1 MVEVSEPLNPS
12 PERTSVLLVD
22 DTPANLLSLRAIL
35 DDLNQHLVEARSG
48 EEALERLKVEEF
60 AVVLLDVLLP
70 GLSGFETAK
79 AIRNQERSR
88 HTPIIFLTASDIDR
102 SQIEEAYRLGA
113 VDFLGKPLLPVA
125 VRAKVRG
132 FVELFQDKQK
142 AQWEAEQLG
151 LLVHRTADYAIF
163 MLDPLGKVA
172 TWNTGAERI
181 KQYKAD
187 EIIGQHFSKFYP
199 QEAIDR
205 GWPDHELKV
214 ATAEGRFE
222 DEGWRIRKDGSQ
234 FWANVV
240 ITALRDEQGRLRGFS
255 KVTRDL
261 TERKEAEESLRRSEE
276 RFRHMVEGVQ
286 DYAIFMLDPHGN
298 VATWNAGAER
308 IKQYK
313 AEEIIGQHFSKF
325 YPQEALDRGWPA
337 HELMV
342 AAAEGRFED
351 EGWRVRKDGSQFWAN
366 VVITA
371 ITDGQGRLLGFTK
384 VTRDLTERKKA
395 EESARRLV
403 EETTARRVAE
413 ENAQLIQ
420 EQRERLH
427 VTLSSIGDAVIS
439 TDAEGRV
446 EFLNPVAQELIG
458 WGNEDASR
466 RTLSDVFRI
475 VNEKTR
481 QPVENP
487 ALRALKEGVVVGLAN
502 HTVLISKD
510 GRERP
515 IDDSAAPIKDSQ
527 GCVVGSVL
535 VFRDITEKRQAQER
549 LRVQQE
555 WLRVTLASIG
565 DAVIA
570 TDAEGRV
577 TFLNPVAEGLTGW
590 PQAEAQGE
598 PLEVVFNILNE
609 RTRQPVENPV
619 GRVLREGVIVGLGNH
634 TILVTRDGMERPID
648 DSAAPIR
655 DATGKLIG
663 VVLIFRDVT
672 EQRRGQALLADSE
685 KRLRLALDAGRM
697 GVWDW
702 NVRTGDLN
710 WSDTLEPLYG
720 LAPGTFGGTFEH
732 FQQLVHPQDRE
743 TVNATIRE
751 SLEGGGEFSVEFRNL
766 WPNGRVHWIAGSGK
780 VFPGDDGRPLRMI
793 GVGMDVTARRR
804 AEQTARFLAD
814 ASAALA
820 VLVDFEST
828 LQKVASLAVPY
839 FADWVAVD
847 MLESDGTLRRVAVAH
862 IDPAKVQLAHDLH
875 RHYPPDPAAPGGVWH
890 ILRTG
895 QAEIVPEITD
905 EMLMRS
911 AKDEELLGIMR
922 QLGLKS
928 YIAVPLTVRG
938 KTLGV
943 LTFIAAESG
952 HVYDDTDLSVAQDLA
967 NRAAIAIDNSQLYR
981 ELREADRRKD
991 EFLAILA
998 HELRNPL
1005 APIRNGLQVLRLA
1018 GGGGE
1023 MVNEARSMMER
1034 QLSHM
1039 VRLVDDLLDVS
1050 RITRNKLELRKE
1062 RVALATVIHTAVET
1076 SRPLIEQFGHTFSVT
1091 LTPTPVYLDA
1101 DPVRLAQVFSN
1112 LLTNAAKY
1120 TQPGGRIFLTA
1131 EVHGAEA
1138 VVQVRDTGLGIPA
1151 DALSCIFEMF
1161 SQVDRN
1167 IERAQG
1173 GLGIGLTLVRR
1184 LAEMHG
1190 GTVEAK
1196 SEGPGRGSEFVVR
1209 LPVLKDSRQRSEGV
1223 TTEEGRQARAKRR
1236 ILVVDDNQDSATSLG
1251 MMLTLMGNEV
1261 RTAEDG
1267 FAAVEAAQ
1275 EFRPDLILLDIGL
1288 PKLNGYD
1295 ACRRIREQPWSE
1307 GMVIV
1312 ALTGWGQEEDRKR
1325 SREAGFDTHMVK
1337 PVEIAAL
1344 ESLLAGLTTPR

>member
-1 MVEVSEPLNPS
+1 MAEVSEPFNPS
-12 PERTSVLLVD
+12 PEQASVLLVD
-22 DTPANLLSLRAIL
+22 DTPANLFSLRAIL
-35 DDLNQHLVEARSG
+35 DDLNQPLVEARSG

-88 HTPIIFLTASDIDR
+88 HTPIIFLTASDIDH
-102 SQIEEAYRLGA
+102 SLMEEAYRLGA

-142 AQWEAEQLG
+142 AKWEAEQLR
-151 LLVHRTADYAIF
+151 LLVHGTADYAIF

-172 TWNTGAERI
+172 TWNAGAERL
-181 KQYKAD
+181 KGFKAD
-187 EIIGQHFSKFYP
+187 EIIGQHFSKFRP

-205 GWPDHELKV
+205 GWPDYELKV

-222 DEGWRIRKDGSQ
+222 DEGWRVRKDGSQ

-261 TERKEAEESLRRSEE
+261 TERKEAEESLRQSEE

-308 IKQYK
+308 IKQHE

-325 YPQEALDRGWPA
+325 YPQEPLDRGWPA
-337 HELMV
+337 HELKV
-342 AAAEGRFED
+342 AAAVGRFED

-371 ITDGQGRLLGFTK
+371 LKDERGNLLGFSK
-384 VTRDLTERKKA
+384 ITRDLTERKKA
-395 EESARRLV
+395 EESAHRLV
-403 EETTARRVAE
+403 EETTACRVAE

-458 WGNEDASR
+458 WRNEDASQ

-475 VNEKTR
+475 VNEETR

-570 TDAEGRV
+570 TDTKGRV

-598 PLEVVFNILNE
+598 PLEAVFNILNE

-634 TILVTRDGMERPID
+634 TILVTRDGTEWPID

-672 EQRRGQALLADSE
+672 EQRRGQTFLADSE

-702 NVRTGDLN
+702 NLRTGDLN

-720 LAPGTFGGTFEH
+720 LAPGTFGGT
-732 FQQLVHPQDRE
+732 
-743 TVNATIRE
+743 
-751 SLEGGGEFSVEFRNL
+751 
-766 WPNGRVHWIAGSGK
+766 
-780 VFPGDDGRPLRMI
+780 
-793 GVGMDVTARRR
+793 
-804 AEQTARFLAD
+804 
-814 ASAALA
+814 
-820 VLVDFEST
+820 
-828 LQKVASLAVPY
+828 
-839 FADWVAVD
+839 
-847 MLESDGTLRRVAVAH
+847 
-862 IDPAKVQLAHDLH
+862 
-875 RHYPPDPAAPGGVWH
+875 
-890 ILRTG
+890 
-895 QAEIVPEITD
+895 
-905 EMLMRS
+905 
-911 AKDEELLGIMR
+911 
-922 QLGLKS
+922 
-928 YIAVPLTVRG
+928 
-938 KTLGV
+938 
-943 LTFIAAESG
+943 
-952 HVYDDTDLSVAQDLA
+952 
-967 NRAAIAIDNSQLYR
+967 
-981 ELREADRRKD
+981 
-991 EFLAILA
+991 
-998 HELRNPL
+998 
-1005 APIRNGLQVLRLA
+1005 
-1018 GGGGE
+1018 
-1023 MVNEARSMMER
+1023 
-1034 QLSHM
+1034 
-1039 VRLVDDLLDVS
+1039 LVDDLLDVS

-1062 RVALATVIHTAVET
+1062 PVALATVIHTAVET
-1076 SRPLIEQFGHTFSVT
+1076 SRLLIEQFGHTFSVT

-1138 VVQVRDTGLGIPA
+1138 VVRDTGLGIPA
-1151 DALSCIFEMF
+1151 DALSRIFEMF

-1167 IERAQG
+1167 LERAQG

-1196 SEGPGRGSEFVVR
+1196 SDGPGRGSEFVVR
-1209 LPVLKDSRQRSEGV
+1209 LPVLKDSRHRSEGV
-1223 TTEEGRQARAKRR
+1223 TTEGGGQARAKRR

-1267 FAAVEAAQ
+1267 FAAVEAAE

-1288 PKLNGYD
+1288 PKLNEYD
-1295 ACRRIREQPWSE
+1295 PCRRIREQPRSE

-1344 ESLLAGLTTPR
+1344 ERLLAGLTTPR